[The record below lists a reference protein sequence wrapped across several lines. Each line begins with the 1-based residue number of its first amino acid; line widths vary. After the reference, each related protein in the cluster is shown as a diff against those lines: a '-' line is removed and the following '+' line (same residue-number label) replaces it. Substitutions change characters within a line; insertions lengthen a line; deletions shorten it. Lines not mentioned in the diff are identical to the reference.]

1 MSPRFPRNAILLG
14 LLALAAAPQTFAEGT
29 NPEDQSFELGQIT
42 ITGRRTRSKADA
54 DGRQQQAGGGKRGP
68 FAAAENRN
76 HKGRKHAQGI
86 AGEGMQVCEPE

>member
-42 ITGRRTRSKADA
+42 ITGRRTRSSD
-54 DGRQQQAGGGKRGP
+54 
-68 FAAAENRN
+68 
-76 HKGRKHAQGI
+76 
-86 AGEGMQVCEPE
+86 AGEHTVTAEDIRRGNSQNIAQAL